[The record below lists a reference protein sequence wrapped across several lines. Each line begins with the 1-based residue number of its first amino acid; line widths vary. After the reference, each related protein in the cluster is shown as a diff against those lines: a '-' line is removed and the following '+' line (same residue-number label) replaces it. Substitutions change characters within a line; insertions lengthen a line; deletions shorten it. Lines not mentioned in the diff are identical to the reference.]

1 MTPYSLEA
9 NLTKTINIHEKPR
22 VSSSQS
28 RGPENNNDPAYFDL
42 ELLSRVSQLLEKDIL
57 GSDRYEDKNRWDD
70 VLRLLCG
77 KLEAVKGELINVNNC
92 NKTLGQQKLVRV
104 CIYISSVALNLI

>member
-1 MTPYSLEA
+1 MTPHSLEA

-22 VSSSQS
+22 LSSSQS

-57 GSDRYEDKNRWDD
+57 DSDRDEDKNRWDD

-77 KLEAVKGELINVNNC
+77 KLEAVKGELINVKNC
-92 NKTLGQQKLVRV
+92 NKTLGQQKLV
-104 CIYISSVALNLI
+104 CVALNII

>member
-42 ELLSRVSQLLEKDIL
+42 ELLSRVSQLLDKDIL
-57 GSDRYEDKNRWDD
+57 DRDEDTHRWND

-77 KLEAVKGELINVNNC
+77 KLEAVKGELINVKNC

-104 CIYISSVALNLI
+104 ALNII

>member
-42 ELLSRVSQLLEKDIL
+42 ELLSRVSQLLDKDIL
-57 GSDRYEDKNRWDD
+57 DRDEDKNRWND

-77 KLEAVKGELINVNNC
+77 KLEAVKGELINVKNC
-92 NKTLGQQKLVRV
+92 NKTLGQQKLV
-104 CIYISSVALNLI
+104 CVALNII

>member
-28 RGPENNNDPAYFDL
+28 RGPENNNNAPAYFDL

-57 GSDRYEDKNRWDD
+57 GSDRDEDKNRLDD
-70 VLRLLCG
+70 EGRFI
-77 KLEAVKGELINVNNC
+77 LE
-92 NKTLGQQKLVRV
+92 NKQLSR
-104 CIYISSVALNLI
+104 